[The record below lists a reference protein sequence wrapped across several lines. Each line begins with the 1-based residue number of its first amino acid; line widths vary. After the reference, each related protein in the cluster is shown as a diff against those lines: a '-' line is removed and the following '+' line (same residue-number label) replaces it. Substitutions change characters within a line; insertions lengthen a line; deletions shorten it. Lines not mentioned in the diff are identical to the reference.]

1 MTGSIGC
8 ISIIILSNIGK
19 IAYLKNVYI
28 SISVRSHFKREYIII
43 QRLVLH
49 LYQYQISISSA
60 RYAILSVVMPLL
72 RSVLMKIL
80 E

>member
-8 ISIIILSNIGK
+8 ISIIILNNIGNVT
-19 IAYLKNVYI
+19 YLKNIYI